1 GRLIPQRGAWF
12 SFFGRERFL
21 LLILVSTLVRVVVE
35 AALVPQLAAA
45 LHVKHS
51 RELYSLGLVLVPL
64 ISNSYWNVGLARG
77 VVRLS
82 ILTGLT
88 YLAIVHVLLAHT
100 HFTLSRFAVAN
111 ESVSLA
117 FLEAPHAQ
125 FILLSGAVL
134 AAFAN
139 VRYGWDYNGI
149 LI

>member
-1 GRLIPQRGAWF
+1 
-12 SFFGRERFL
+12 
-21 LLILVSTLVRVVVE
+21 
-35 AALVPQLAAA
+35 
-45 LHVKHS
+45 
-51 RELYSLGLVLVPL
+51 
-64 ISNSYWNVGLARG
+64 
-77 VVRLS
+77 RLS

-88 YLAIVHVLLAHT
+88 YLAIVHVLLPHT
-100 HFTLSRFAVAN
+100 NFTLSRFAVAN

-149 LI
+149 LIPALLAVAWYEPLKLATTLAESLVLLATASTLIRVRPFSEWPILGPRRLLLIFVLGFMLKLG